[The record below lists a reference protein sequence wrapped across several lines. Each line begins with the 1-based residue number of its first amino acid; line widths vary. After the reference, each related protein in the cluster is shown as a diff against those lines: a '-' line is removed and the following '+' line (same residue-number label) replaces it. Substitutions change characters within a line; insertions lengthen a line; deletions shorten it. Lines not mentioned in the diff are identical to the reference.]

1 VRLRRTQGIDTLA
14 AVAITLGSVLIALAV
29 RPLGHAEAYLA
40 LLCGLLLSTLLAG
53 PVVGVA
59 SLLAV
64 TLVAAL
70 FLVPIAGHNP
80 LTHASERIRLGLF
93 ALVAALTCV
102 AAEAQRRARSSAIA
116 LARLRAD
123 LLTREQAARR
133 EAEFR
138 RRQLEGAVDQAP
150 ALVLFLVGPEHQI
163 AYANRRAREIAA
175 GRELTGHPLFAALPE
190 LHGQA
195 IAGLFERACRSGEP
209 QYARA
214 LPVSIERE
222 GRRDELCLTITVQ
235 PVGAPTGEQ
244 TGLLALAIDVTE
256 ETRARERIEALA
268 AENARLLAEA
278 QVALADRDRA
288 LADLATAVGHLRQV
302 IDALPEAVAIVDRQG
317 TFVLAND
324 IARAILGRDPT
335 GSALPRETE
344 ENPFDLRDP
353 EGRPL
358 PNDAT
363 PLARSLLYGEEVR
376 GAQLTLRTSGTQ
388 RRVPILLNSTP
399 LRDRA
404 GEIVGALAVFQDVE
418 RLQRLERAR
427 DDFMAAVTHDLRS
440 PLTTIRGMAQLL
452 KRRLTR
458 LPSVSS
464 ELIEGIERIERASAR
479 MQSLIEELLDLALL
493 RQGRALA
500 LDPRPTDL
508 VALAREAA
516 SAGTMPGGA
525 PRVRVHAENEPVI
538 GVWDPV
544 RLARVIDNLVAN
556 ALKYSPPT
564 APVDIAIAP
573 EGDEQVVLRVRDEG
587 VGIPAADLPHIFE
600 RFYRGS
606 NVGAYTPGTGI
617 GLAGARQIVEQHGGT
632 IAVESVEGQGTT
644 VTVRLPLAAP
654 GTRAQVET

>member
-1 VRLRRTQGIDTLA
+1 MRLGRSRRIDLLMA
-14 AVAITLGSVLIALAV
+14 AVITLGAVLIALAV

-53 PVVGVA
+53 PLAGVV

-70 FLVPIAGHNP
+70 FIVPPAGHNP
-80 LTHASERIRLGLF
+80 LAHASERIRLGLF
-93 ALVAALTCV
+93 ALVAALTC
-102 AAEAQRRARSSAIA
+102 AASEAQRRARASAIA
-116 LARLRAD
+116 LARTRAT
-123 LLTREQAARR
+123 LLEREQAARR

-150 ALVLFLVGPEHQI
+150 ALVLFLVGPEQQI
-163 AYANRRAREIAA
+163 AYANRRMREMVA
-175 GRELTGHPLFAALPE
+175 GRELTGQPLFTAVPE
-190 LHGQA
+190 FGGQA
-195 IAGLFERACRSGEP
+195 IAGLFEQACRSGEP
-209 QYARA
+209 CYASA

-222 GRRDELCLTITVQ
+222 GHRDELCLTITVQ
-235 PVGAPTGEQ
+235 PVRAPTGEQ

-256 ETRARERIEALA
+256 ETRARERIEVLA

-278 QVALADRDRA
+278 QIVLADRDRA
-288 LADLATAVGHLRQV
+288 LADLATAVGQLRQV
-302 IDALPEAVAIVDRQG
+302 IDTLPEAVAIVDREG

-335 GSALPRETE
+335 GSRLPRDDE

-358 PNDAT
+358 PNEAT
-363 PLARSLLYGEEVR
+363 PLVRSLLSGEEVR
-376 GAQLTLRTSGTQ
+376 GVQLTLRPAGTQ
-388 RRVPILLNSTP
+388 RRVPVLLNSAP

-418 RLQRLERAR
+418 RLQRLEQAR

-452 KRRLTR
+452 KRRLAR
-458 LPSVSS
+458 LPGFSP
-464 ELIEGIERIERASAR
+464 ELAEGIERIERASGR
-479 MQSLIEELLDLALL
+479 MQNLIDELLDFALL

-500 LDPRPTDL
+500 LDLRPTDL

-516 SAGTMPGGA
+516 GTGTMPDGV
-525 PRVRVHAENEPVI
+525 PRVRVRAEVEPVI
-538 GVWDPV
+538 GIWDPV

-556 ALKYSPPT
+556 ALKYSPST
-564 APVDIAIAP
+564 APVEIVIAR
-573 EGDEQVVLRVRDEG
+573 EGEAEAVLRVRDEG
-587 VGIPAADLPHIFE
+587 VGIPAGDLPHIFE

-632 IAVESVEGQGTT
+632 ITVESVEGQGTT
-644 VTVRLPLAAP
+644 VTVRLPLTAP
-654 GTRAQVET
+654 NARAQVET